1 MKEDIIRDLKAGK
14 DVFLTGAAG
23 CGKTYLLNQI
33 RQDPA
38 FNNPRTLAPTG
49 VAASLIDG
57 ETIHRAFWLGIS
69 KDRASLKE
77 HDSILIE
84 KTLRRFDDDVDEA
97 RKALM
102 NKVGV
107 NFRGIDLII
116 IDEISYV
123 SKDLL
128 GIIFDRLNEIKAS
141 NIPILYVGDFHQL
154 PPVSKGVEP
163 EFSFQS
169 KNWRVNTYI
178 LTENKRTANKDF
190 SEVLRKVRVGIFDDS
205 VGGYF
210 EKLGK
215 NKYDKSTL
223 HIFSTNVEINDFNLK
238 MLRNLPGKG
247 LRAECQSSYPKS
259 EVDAYLK
266 TLLVERFFTFKY
278 GARVMFLINKYTTD
292 GELLWY
298 NGEMGTITSCDS
310 EQGGLIVEKDD
321 GVEVCVRREE
331 FVKSE
336 FIKGVRS
343 VKCSFLQFPL
353 RPGYA
358 VSVHK
363 SQGSSFERGHVDCGK
378 FFLPSQF
385 YVAISRFKNP
395 KGVSLSGF
403 NPSHITAN
411 KKVLE
416 FYEDVGKNPSSNYVR
431 TSYKPIDA
439 LGSFECLPF

>member
-1 MKEDIIRDLKAGK
+1 MKEDIIRDLKDGK

-38 FNNPRTLAPTG
+38 FNNVRTLAPTG
-49 VAASLIDG
+49 VAASIIDG

-69 KDRASLKE
+69 KDRASLAA
-77 HDSILIE
+77 HDSALIG
-84 KTLRRFDDDVDEA
+84 KTLSRFNDDVVEA
-97 RKALM
+97 RKSLM
-102 NKVGV
+102 YKVGS

-128 GIIFDRLNEIKAS
+128 GIIFDRLKEIKAF

-154 PPVSKGVEP
+154 PPVSRGVEP
-163 EFSFQS
+163 QFAFQS

-178 LTENKRTANKDF
+178 LTENKRTVNKGF
-190 SEVLRKVRVGIFDDS
+190 SEVLGKVRVGIFDDS
-205 VGGYF
+205 VGDYF

-223 HIFSTNVEINDFNLK
+223 HIFSTNAEINDFNLK
-238 MLRNLPGKG
+238 MLEELPGKG
-247 LRAECQSSYPKS
+247 LQSECQSSYPKH
-259 EVDAYLK
+259 EVDTYLK
-266 TLLVERFFTFKY
+266 TLLVERYFTFKY
-278 GARVMFLINKYTTD
+278 GARVMFLINKYTPE

-298 NGEMGTITSCDS
+298 NGEMGTLTSYDS

-321 GVEVCVRREE
+321 GVDVCVKREE
-331 FVKSE
+331 FEKTE
-336 FIKGVRS
+336 IIKGVRS
-343 VKCSFLQFPL
+343 VKCSFSQFPL

-363 SQGSSFERGHVDCGK
+363 SQGSSFERGHVDCGE

-395 KGVSLSGF
+395 KGVSFKGF
-403 NPSHITAN
+403 TPSLITAN

-416 FYEDVGKNPSSNYVR
+416 FYEGVEKNPSSNYVR
-431 TSYKPIDA
+431 TSYKPTDL